1 MVTPGGAIWCSAVQH
16 RKGEA
21 LPWPELAAATG
32 LGPAPALYSV
42 LSAQSSVDNSTVVI
56 TRRRRRYGRGRR
68 QAGGHSRQDRQV
80 WRPGTAAGT
89 GDLVQVLVGGM
100 INYANVARTFSVR

>member
-32 LGPAPALYSV
+32 PGPAPALYSV
-42 LSAQSSVDNSTVVI
+42 LSAQSSVDNSTVVN
-56 TRRRRRYGRGRR
+56 TRRRYGGGRR

-89 GDLVQVLVGGM
+89 GDLVQVLVGVM
-100 INYANVARTFSVR
+100 INYANVARIFSVR